1 MYLNVDIAGTTRSRG
16 TSLLLQAE
24 PAGSA
29 KSVLR
34 IRESPLARQVREP
47 ERARGMT
54 DEPGFVD
61 RPRDGRGKEDEE
73 EEEEEEEGNLGR
85 VARVPNYSLR
95 EQTSAHVKLYVFSA
109 GVKRCFFSAS
119 ALSAI
124 RDVT

>member
-1 MYLNVDIAGTTRSRG
+1 MHLNVDILVPPTRRG
-16 TSLLLQAE
+16 REAPGRPNR

-61 RPRDGRGKEDEE
+61 RLRDGRGEEGEE
-73 EEEEEEEGNLGR
+73 EEENEVKEAEEKEEGNLRR
-85 VARVPNYSLR
+85 VARVPNCSPR
-95 EQTSAHVKLYVFSA
+95 ERTSARVKLYVFSA
-109 GVKRCFFSAS
+109 GVRRFF
-119 ALSAI
+119 
-124 RDVT
+124 

>member
-24 PAGSA
+24 PAGSP

-73 EEEEEEEGNLGR
+73 EEEEVEEGNLGR
-85 VARVPNYSLR
+85 VARAFLI
-95 EQTSAHVKLYVFSA
+95 TLYES
-109 GVKRCFFSAS
+109 KRPRAS
-119 ALSAI
+119 SFMYFPQE
-124 RDVT
+124 